1 MDAPKSK
8 ALDSTLR
15 LVFSL
20 SHGILL
26 VFCIIFIY
34 VIFGETRM
42 PSLWF
47 LLGVLSVVSFAVGF
61 LLNTITQYMS
71 CGKLNA
77 IQLGSTSAIT
87 AGITGAVVLT
97 LYFLPFLE
105 SPVLSVLP
113 ETLTPIYKKALSQ
126 GFYILWAGLYGQLL
140 ASGFVQT
147 CGMKV

>member
-26 VFCIIFIY
+26 VFSIILIY
-34 VIFGETRM
+34 VVFGEAKM
-42 PSLWF
+42 PGTWF
-47 LLGVLSVVSFAVGF
+47 LLGSLSILSFFVGF
-61 LLNTITQYMS
+61 LLNTITQYLS

-77 IQLGSTSAIT
+77 EQLATTSAISS
-87 AGITGAVVLT
+87 GITAAVVL
-97 LYFLPFLE
+97 LLSFLPVIE
-105 SPVLSVLP
+105 SPVLTVLP

-126 GFYILWAGLYGQLL
+126 GFYIFWAGLYGQLV

-147 CGMKV
+147 CVKA

>member
-20 SHGILL
+20 CHGILL
-26 VFCIIFIY
+26 VFCIILLY
-34 VIFGETRM
+34 VILGESRM
-42 PSLWF
+42 PSVWF
-47 LLGVLSVVSFAVGF
+47 LVGVLTVVSFVVAF

-71 CGKLNA
+71 CGNLNG
-77 IQLGSTSAIT
+77 IQLASTSAIP
-87 AGITGAVVLT
+87 AGITGAVIFT
-97 LYFLPFLE
+97 LYWIPFLE

-113 ETLTPIYKKALSQ
+113 ETLTPIYKKGLSQ
-126 GFYILWAGLYGQLL
+126 GFYVLWAGLYGQLL

-147 CGMKV
+147 CGKSN

>member
-26 VFCIIFIY
+26 VFCIILLY
-34 VIFGETRM
+34 VILGEARL
-42 PSLWF
+42 PSVWF
-47 LLGVLSVVSFAVGF
+47 LVGVLSVVSFFVGF

-77 IQLGSTSAIT
+77 VQLASTSAIP
-87 AGITGAVVLT
+87 AGITGAVIFA
-97 LYFLPFLE
+97 LYLMPFLE
-105 SPVLSVLP
+105 SPVLTVLP

-147 CGMKV
+147 CGKEV

>member
-1 MDAPKSK
+1 MDAAKSK

-26 VFCIIFIY
+26 VFSIILIY
-34 VIFGETRM
+34 VVLGDTRI
-42 PSLWF
+42 PSVWF
-47 LLGVLSVVSFAVGF
+47 LLGVLGTISFLVGL
-61 LLNTITQYMS
+61 LLNTITQYLS

-77 IQLGSTSAIT
+77 EQLGVTSSIA
-87 AGITGAVVLT
+87 AGITGAVIVIISM
-97 LYFLPFLE
+97 LPVIE
-105 SPVLSVLP
+105 SPVMTVLP

-126 GFYILWAGLYGQLL
+126 GFYIFWAGLYGQLI

-147 CGMKV
+147 CVKA

>member
-26 VFCIIFIY
+26 VFCIIMLY
-34 VIFGETRM
+34 VILGESRM
-42 PSLWF
+42 PGIWF
-47 LLGVLSVVSFAVGF
+47 LVGVLSVVSFVVAL

-77 IQLGSTSAIT
+77 IQLASTSAIP
-87 AGITGAVVLT
+87 AGITGAVITSIYLM
-97 LYFLPFLE
+97 PFFE
-105 SPVLSVLP
+105 SPILNVLP

-126 GFYILWAGLYGQLL
+126 GFYVLWAGLYGQLL
-140 ASGFVQT
+140 SSGFVQICSPST
-147 CGMKV
+147 

>member
-1 MDAPKSK
+1 MDAAKSK

-20 SHGILL
+20 CQGILL
-26 VFCIIFIY
+26 VFCIILLY
-34 VIFGETRM
+34 VILGETRM

-47 LLGVLSVVSFAVGF
+47 LVGILTAVSFVVAF
-61 LLNTITQYMS
+61 LLNTITQYLS

-77 IQLGSTSAIT
+77 IQLASTSAMP
-87 AGITGAVVLT
+87 AGITGAVL
-97 LYFLPFLE
+97 LLLFFMPFLE
-105 SPVLSVLP
+105 SPITTVLP

-126 GFYILWAGLYGQLL
+126 GFYVFWAGLYGQLL

-147 CGMKV
+147 CAGNA